1 MELDNCK
8 PTAVNATATNL
19 ITMQPVNVIGV
30 LAAGNLKVTVTFSEP
45 MNTTSNPALRLM
57 NGTNTVMTFGRGIW
71 KDSYTAEYT
80 NSSAFNAN
88 TMQGLARFVVTG
100 GTDEAGNVGG
110 EKELSAADQVVTIKS
125 KGPDIE
131 SMTVSTLRCTTANS
145 VTDSVVGSYF
155 SPMVSSVIDGDY
167 NDLNNN
173 VGDGIATITIN
184 FVTQPDDA
192 TGTIAIY
199 AVNGGTP

>member
-1 MELDNCK
+1 MIYLDGFKDIFGNETLASDATGFNVASRTFDLSKKKDSAAYTYGFDQTASYSMELDNCK

-88 TMQGLARFVVTG
+88 TMQGW
-100 GTDEAGNVGG
+100 
-110 EKELSAADQVVTIKS
+110 Q
-125 KGPDIE
+125 
-131 SMTVSTLRCTTANS
+131 
-145 VTDSVVGSYF
+145 DSS
-155 SPMVSSVIDGDY
+155 
-167 NDLNNN
+167 
-173 VGDGIATITIN
+173 
-184 FVTQPDDA
+184 
-192 TGTIAIY
+192 
-199 AVNGGTP
+199 

>member
-1 MELDNCK
+1 
-8 PTAVNATATNL
+8 
-19 ITMQPVNVIGV
+19 
-30 LAAGNLKVTVTFSEP
+30 
-45 MNTTSNPALRLM
+45 
-57 NGTNTVMTFGRGIW
+57 
-71 KDSYTAEYT
+71 
-80 NSSAFNAN
+80 
-88 TMQGLARFVVTG
+88 
-100 GTDEAGNVGG
+100 
-110 EKELSAADQVVTIKS
+110 
-125 KGPDIE
+125 
-131 SMTVSTLRCTTANS
+131 MTVSTLRCTTANS

-199 AVNGGTP
+199 AVNGGTPVATLMVQPSPAGSSWYAEWTVALTVILG